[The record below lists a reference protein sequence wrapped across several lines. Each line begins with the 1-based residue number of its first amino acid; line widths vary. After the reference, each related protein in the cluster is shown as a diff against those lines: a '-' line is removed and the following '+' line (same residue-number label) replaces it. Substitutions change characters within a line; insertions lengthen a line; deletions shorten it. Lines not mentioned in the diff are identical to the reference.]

1 MTTTMQDALSNIME
15 LCETKMSEND
25 YLIVT
30 GQLKMIYD
38 ENKKNEKNN
47 KVVKM
52 NQILLDENLL
62 ANPTTTFELTND
74 EKKSIMNNRLKL
86 QFKDIVENLV
96 SEIRDVSEEITE
108 VTRLKKEAWTWV
120 KMWRYSYSPDRE
132 NSVYEHKQLVQREK
146 DLKMELTN
154 LKTEL
159 DYIKGLLE

>member
-52 NQILLDENLL
+52 NQILLD
-62 ANPTTTFELTND
+62 
-74 EKKSIMNNRLKL
+74 
-86 QFKDIVENLV
+86 
-96 SEIRDVSEEITE
+96 
-108 VTRLKKEAWTWV
+108 
-120 KMWRYSYSPDRE
+120 
-132 NSVYEHKQLVQREK
+132 
-146 DLKMELTN
+146 
-154 LKTEL
+154 
-159 DYIKGLLE
+159 

>member
-1 MTTTMQDALSNIME
+1 MQDALSNIME

-120 KMWRYSYSPDRE
+120 KAMRYSYSPDRE

-146 DLKMELTN
+146 DFKMELTN

-159 DYIKGLLE
+159 EYIKGLLE